1 MNTSKEQKWCKTPK
15 LQSKSSQKIITRHAN
30 ATISSPWYVFI
41 PKLNQYC
48 WITLMLAFWWC
59 SPDGAIMIMSSW
71 WCHPDSLVLT
81 VPSRCCHPNTA
92 ILQCLLH
99 GTNLSCCP
107 DAAVLMLPSCAAD
120 LILLSWWFHPEAAV
134 LMMPSWSC
142 CPDSKF
148 WKKRIISWRNTHP
161 PWTTSIPVCLLPTC
175 SARTSI
181 SWFDRESIIKTL
193 FDFDISI
200 WTLPQPTS
208 RPYALILDQSRLCTS
223 VLQ

>member
-30 ATISSPWYVFI
+30 ATISSPRYVFI
-41 PKLNQYC
+41 PKINQYC
-48 WITLMLAFWWC
+48 WITLMLSFWWWC
-59 SPDGAIMIMSSW
+59 PDGAIMIMSSW

-92 ILQCLLH
+92 ILQCLLD
-99 GTNLSCCP
+99 GANLSCCS

-148 WKKRIISWRNTHP
+148 WKKKNNIMTQYTPTMDNINTCLSPSYMFSPHINILV
-161 PWTTSIPVCLLPTC
+161 WQGVNHKNFVWFWHFNMNSTSTYL
-175 SARTSI
+175 
-181 SWFDRESIIKTL
+181 
-193 FDFDISI
+193 
-200 WTLPQPTS
+200 
-208 RPYALILDQSRLCTS
+208 
-223 VLQ
+223 